1 MTSASATHTVP
12 EWGHLAI
19 GESGVSPGSAERLHA
34 LAQRETQRLRVPQP
48 VLTLTAEP
56 SLLAGQVVGVLQV
69 PGETVEILPKIEGE
83 GPSAVRNA
91 LTRMLAVAWNL
102 PIADS
107 EPALLATQRT
117 NLLEVLIRL
126 FIDRLLVAVRR
137 GLPHRYREREDD
149 LAFLRGK
156 LDIPRQLARHS
167 VRPDRLACR
176 FEELSVD
183 TPLNRVLKAAV
194 TRLALMS
201 GSDTNLRRLAE
212 LAARFEFVGRSPAP
226 AREPVRLDRTNT
238 AFHRLYRLA
247 QALLAGQWQSTTSG
261 DSEGFGLLFPMND
274 LFEKFVGRT
283 MRAVLAPRSVNL
295 QHTGNYAL
303 EGGYAVKGNGE
314 GKRLFALRPDIVV
327 DGDIVID
334 TKWKEL
340 NAEKETTLGVSQ
352 DDVYQM
358 LAYARAYQAKRLV
371 LLYPWHRGLP
381 GVGTLRRWKVPNSDT
396 TVEIAAVD
404 VGRPDAVGESLRE
417 IVGERALRSFSAPWA
432 AAPKQQGVDT
442 SL

>member
-19 GESGVSPGSAERLHA
+19 GENGVSPGSAERLHA
-34 LAQRETQRLRVPQP
+34 LAQRETKRLRVPQP

-56 SLLAGQVVGVLQV
+56 SLLAGQVVGVLAV

-91 LTRMLAVAWNL
+91 LTKMLAVAWNL

-107 EPALLATQRT
+107 EPALLATQHT

-126 FIDRLLVAVRR
+126 FVDRLLVAVRR

-167 VRPDRLACR
+167 VRPDGLACR

-212 LAARFEFVGRSPAP
+212 LAARFEFVGRSLAP
-226 AREPVRLDRTNT
+226 VREPVRLDRTNT

-247 QALLAGQWQSTTSG
+247 RALLGGQWQSTTSG

-274 LFEKFVGRT
+274 LFEEFVGRT

-295 QHTGNYAL
+295 QDSGSYAL
-303 EGGYAVKGNGE
+303 EGDRE
-314 GKRLFALRPDIVV
+314 RERLFALRPDIVV

-334 TKWKEL
+334 TKWKSL
-340 NAEKETTLGVSQ
+340 KAEEPTLGVKQ

-358 LAYARAYQAKRLV
+358 LAYARAYQARRLV
-371 LLYPWHRGLP
+371 LLYPWHRDLSS
-381 GVGTLRRWKVPNSDT
+381 VGTLRRWRVPNSDT
-396 TVEIAAVD
+396 TFEIAAVD
-404 VGRPDAVGESLRE
+404 VGRPDAVGETLRE
-417 IVGERALRSFSAPWA
+417 IVGERA
-432 AAPKQQGVDT
+432 
-442 SL
+442 

>member
-1 MTSASATHTVP
+1 
-12 EWGHLAI
+12 
-19 GESGVSPGSAERLHA
+19 
-34 LAQRETQRLRVPQP
+34 
-48 VLTLTAEP
+48 
-56 SLLAGQVVGVLQV
+56 
-69 PGETVEILPKIEGE
+69 
-83 GPSAVRNA
+83 
-91 LTRMLAVAWNL
+91 MLAVAWNL

-126 FIDRLLVAVRR
+126 FVDRLLVAVRR

-247 QALLAGQWQSTTSG
+247 QALLGGQWQSTTSG
-261 DSEGFGLLFPMND
+261 DSDGFGLLFPMND
-274 LFEKFVGRT
+274 LFEAFVGRT
-283 MRAVLAPRSVNL
+283 MRAVLAPRSVHL
-295 QHTGNYAL
+295 QDTGNYAL
-303 EGGYAVKGNGE
+303 EGDRE
-314 GKRLFALRPDIVV
+314 RERLFALRPDIVV

-334 TKWKEL
+334 TKWKSL
-340 NAEKETTLGVSQ
+340 KAEEPTLGVKQ
-352 DDVYQM
+352 HDVYQM
-358 LAYARAYQAKRLV
+358 LAYARAYQARRLV
-371 LLYPWHRGLP
+371 LLYPWHRDLP
-381 GVGTLRRWKVPNSDT
+381 SVGTLRQWKVPNSDT
-396 TVEIAAVD
+396 TFEIAAVD
-404 VGRPDAVGESLRE
+404 VGRPDAVGETLRE
-417 IVGERALRSFSAPWA
+417 IVGERA
-432 AAPKQQGVDT
+432 
-442 SL
+442 